1 MRGMRSLLMKTTG
14 LFGLVIVAWPN
25 AKAQVDSSS
34 IENNRLDSVY
44 IAETEERKGSNKVLH
59 AEPLFIDLIRDLG
72 ARKGEK
78 EWNVGVGL
86 TDNEH
91 YDAYTTLVE
100 YEFAPMNRLGLEFE
114 LPFTFYYSGVNGG
127 NRPGSRLN
135 SLKMAGQYSFL
146 VDDQH
151 KTSMALGYIHE
162 LVLPEFR
169 KYGKTSWLEAQVF
182 NPFLVVA
189 KRWGQNFH
197 TLNYSGP
204 HMRMEQAG
212 KKFHTQWQVNTSLH
226 YMIDGTRNFIGMEVN
241 KDVEHD
247 RLSAT
252 LRPQMRV
259 GLADNLLVGIVT
271 GIPVRKETE
280 RISTF
285 MRLIYEPRH
294 KH

>member
-1 MRGMRSLLMKTTG
+1 MRFLLMKTTG
-14 LFGLVIVAWPN
+14 LIGLVIVVWPN

-86 TDNEH
+86 TDNER

-100 YEFAPMNRLGLEFE
+100 YEFAPVNRLGLEFE
-114 LPFTFYYSGVNGG
+114 LPFTFYYGGANGA

-169 KYGKTSWLEAQVF
+169 NYGKTSWLEAQVF
-182 NPFLVVA
+182 NPFLIMA

-204 HMRMEQAG
+204 HARMEQAG
-212 KKFHTQWQVNTSLH
+212 KKFHTQWQMNTSLH

-241 KDVEHD
+241 KDVDHGK
-247 RLSAT
+247 LSAT

-259 GLADNLLVGIVT
+259 SLADNLLVGIVT
-271 GIPVRKETE
+271 GIPVRKENE

>member
-1 MRGMRSLLMKTTG
+1 MRSTGIKTAITVAFV
-14 LFGLVIVAWPN
+14 LITTHIVS
-25 AKAQVDSSS
+25 AQVDSAS

-44 IAETEERKGSNKVLH
+44 IAETEERKGSEKVLH

-72 ARKGEK
+72 ARKGER
-78 EWNVGVGL
+78 EWNVGVGM
-86 TDNEH
+86 TDNER

-100 YEFAPMNRLGLEFE
+100 YEFAPVNRLGLEFE
-114 LPFTFYYSGVNGG
+114 LPFTFYYGGQNGL

-135 SLKMAGQYSFL
+135 SLKMAGQYTFL
-146 VDDQH
+146 VNDKH

-169 KYGKTSWLEAQVF
+169 NYGNTSWLEAQVF
-182 NPFLVVA
+182 NPFLVMA

-204 HMRMEQAG
+204 HTRME
-212 KKFHTQWQVNTSLH
+212 HTGRKVHNQWQVNTSLH

-241 KDVEHD
+241 KDIEHGK
-247 RLSAT
+247 LTAT
-252 LRPQMRV
+252 VRPQMRV

-271 GIPVRKETE
+271 GIPVRKQNE

-294 KH
+294 RH